1 MNDQEIHW
9 IVEQLF
15 IGNKLARGEAR
26 IEHGRPLDVKTIRS
40 PIIVFASWG
49 DNITPPQQ
57 ALNWIVDTYADEQ
70 EIKIR
75 GQRIIYMVHDK
86 VGHLGIFV
94 SSSIAKKEHTEV
106 TSTMK
111 TIEALAPGLY
121 EMTIDEQIGEGVHAH
136 FLVSFH
142 ERKLT
147 DILAIDENDRSDER
161 DCAAVERIS
170 ELSSELYELGVR
182 PLVRSMVTP
191 QFVDFMRRS
200 HPARLTWSM
209 FGDANPFIKG
219 VREMALKASKERR
232 PADPNNPYLFLEKL
246 WASSVVNMMDAFRD
260 WRDTMYEATFL
271 AIYGSPR
278 C

>member
-1 MNDQEIHW
+1 MNEAEIHW
-9 IVEQLF
+9 IVEQLL

-26 IEHGRPLDVKTIRS
+26 IEHGRPLDIKTIRS

-111 TIEALAPGLY
+111 TI
-121 EMTIDEQIGEGVHAH
+121 
-136 FLVSFH
+136 
-142 ERKLT
+142 
-147 DILAIDENDRSDER
+147 
-161 DCAAVERIS
+161 
-170 ELSSELYELGVR
+170 
-182 PLVRSMVTP
+182 
-191 QFVDFMRRS
+191 
-200 HPARLTWSM
+200 
-209 FGDANPFIKG
+209 
-219 VREMALKASKERR
+219 
-232 PADPNNPYLFLEKL
+232 
-246 WASSVVNMMDAFRD
+246 
-260 WRDTMYEATFL
+260 
-271 AIYGSPR
+271 
-278 C
+278 